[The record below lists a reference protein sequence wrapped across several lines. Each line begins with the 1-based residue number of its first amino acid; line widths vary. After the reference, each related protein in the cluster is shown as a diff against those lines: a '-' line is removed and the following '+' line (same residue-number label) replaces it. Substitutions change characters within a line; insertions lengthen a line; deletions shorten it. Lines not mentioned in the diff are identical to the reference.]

1 MKEIIKEINI
11 DGKQVKSAVTSIM
24 GMLLT
29 WIIIAVLVIVNT
41 CTAVRIT
48 IQQQKILLLQ
58 EQIIKNT
65 NTISDVGE
73 KISRKE
79 KVKKLPFNN
88 KQKINSTEVNR

>member
-1 MKEIIKEINI
+1 MEKITKEIKV
-11 DGKQVKSAVTSIM
+11 DGKQAKLAAISIL

-29 WIIIAVLVIVNT
+29 WIVIAVLVIVNT
-41 CTAVRIT
+41 CAAVRIT

-58 EQIIKNT
+58 QQIIKNT
-65 NTISDVGE
+65 NTISGVGE

-88 KQKINSTEVNR
+88 IQKINSAEVNR